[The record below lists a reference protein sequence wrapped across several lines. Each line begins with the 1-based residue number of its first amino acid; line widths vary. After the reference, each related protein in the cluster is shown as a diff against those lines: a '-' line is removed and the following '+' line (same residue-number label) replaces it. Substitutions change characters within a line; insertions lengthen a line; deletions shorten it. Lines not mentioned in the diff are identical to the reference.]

1 MGTILKARAS
11 GNFLI
16 LYWKISFKMIGKMK
30 NSDILDWKSNIILK
44 RERAKRGSGKFS
56 ILFWKNWFE
65 NRDKFQIILDKTRK
79 FLTRASEASE
89 RKFLLIAYF
98 LIKMMQIQEILLVF
112 KLGRKNL
119 FKESQ
124 PDSTRHFS

>member
-1 MGTILKARAS
+1 
-11 GNFLI
+11 
-16 LYWKISFKMIGKMK
+16 MIGKIK
-30 NSDILDWKSNIILK
+30 NSDILDWKSNNILK
-44 RERAKRGSGKFS
+44 LERAKRASGKFS

-98 LIKMMQIQEILLVF
+98 LIKMMQFQEILLVF
-112 KLGRKNL
+112 KLGRKNF